1 MVVCRRPQIVRFT
14 PVPTGRLSRPSLP
27 YGVGVNHYQYLLLMA
42 GCVVLTLPLEV
53 VLGARV
59 WRQPGRLLRSLV
71 VPVTLFSAWDLAA
84 VHYRQ
89 WSYNPKYITGVY
101 LPGHLPIEEI
111 VFFVVV
117 PVCALLTFEVVNRL
131 WRR

>member
-1 MVVCRRPQIVRFT
+1 M
-14 PVPTGRLSRPSLP
+14 PVALGAYSAGSGLP